1 MGIKTF
7 INPSKT
13 NNELFL
19 ITYYEEQCQT
29 EYYENTLSFLSFFFF
44 QAVHI
49 GSHWEVFYKKPVP
62 QLC

>member
-19 ITYYEEQCQT
+19 IATICYFIGYYRV
-29 EYYENTLSFLSFFFF
+29 EYAIVGIFFAMSLNIMKAINLMILFC
-44 QAVHI
+44 V
-49 GSHWEVFYKKPVP
+49 SR
-62 QLC
+62 